1 MGGSGAAGSL
11 YDCMGRYRMFLLL
24 FLFDWV
30 NPSANNIL
38 IGSDS
43 EGESLGY
50 MTESM
55 LYCGYPRSL

>member
-38 IGSDS
+38 IGSYS
-43 EGESLGY
+43 EGGTCYNGVILPCVS
-50 MTESM
+50 TKDVD
-55 LYCGYPRSL
+55 